1 MPLGET
7 IQVNTSPIS
16 EMKTIRNISFDKKD
30 YVAESDWLSRFVL
43 RNCGPVSQLQLLK
56 LHGPFREYIL
66 LQSVYRSCA
75 IGTITKD
82 TTSEWVSERKKR
94 KNELCAGFTIHALVL
109 PFFHLDIIG
118 YPSRF
123 ILGKRAN
130 TAGDWCHLV
139 TLTIYTRGDRPCC
152 INQRNKFGKYYIE
165 IALSH
170 LILCSLSYPS

>member
-82 TTSEWVSERKKR
+82 TTSE
-94 KNELCAGFTIHALVL
+94 
-109 PFFHLDIIG
+109 
-118 YPSRF
+118 
-123 ILGKRAN
+123 
-130 TAGDWCHLV
+130 
-139 TLTIYTRGDRPCC
+139 
-152 INQRNKFGKYYIE
+152 
-165 IALSH
+165 
-170 LILCSLSYPS
+170 